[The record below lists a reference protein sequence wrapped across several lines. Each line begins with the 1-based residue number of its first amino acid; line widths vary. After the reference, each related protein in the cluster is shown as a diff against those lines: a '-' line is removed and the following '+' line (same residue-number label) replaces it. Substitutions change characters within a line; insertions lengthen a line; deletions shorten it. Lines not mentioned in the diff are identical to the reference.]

1 MCKYLNKDYSQ
12 TKLQNGIVC
21 MSGVFFSFETTGG
34 EAYYALHN
42 TKHFSHIYQPLP
54 PHFLSASSCFQAFL
68 KIGLKKFKHSWKN
81 WYVGIIV
88 FITEYII
95 DNWIKELYGTL
106 LLFKLNPTLV
116 ETGFGDNK
124 RKLFRLKKL
133 KCRFITKKQTTRA
146 SPCIFLRWYKRYV
159 VWVIC
164 PPPPVYWHSLI
175 SAVLIPRFWI

>member
-1 MCKYLNKDYSQ
+1 
-12 TKLQNGIVC
+12 

-54 PHFLSASSCFQAFL
+54 PHFLFASSCFQAFL
-68 KIGLKKFKHSWKN
+68 KVGLKKFKQSMKELR
-81 WYVGIIV
+81 III
-88 FITEYII
+88 FIIEYMI

-146 SPCIFLRWYKRYV
+146 
-159 VWVIC
+159 
-164 PPPPVYWHSLI
+164 
-175 SAVLIPRFWI
+175 